1 MPRRRASKFD
11 RICTLSKWIVFL
23 ACLLSL
29 TSSYDEVTALD
40 NETFK
45 SAFGLNS
52 AESIENYNAEGEE
65 SLHGEAKVPL
75 ELDEFVAEKT
85 DSIPVEEAGE
95 ENLARVRATSK
106 VVFAPEDSEELDGT
120 SADVQTI
127 PGGEM
132 TKEKI
137 AKYVKYDSDSP
148 EAYRYAPRLDDSPAD
163 YGITETRLKD
173 IRKKFMY
180 WYFDKGGDDDNGDY
194 QTALQATTLQIHK
207 NLNFQLPFYGFRFNY
222 TRLTVNGYLEFSDPP
237 EHFTHPLVFPV
248 KDWPMKNDPSF
259 IGIFFSKC
267 RIGMRRET
275 DIDKRKPGVYFRLER
290 DLQGR
295 TDQFGVEMRE
305 RLMWDIREGVV
316 GSDSFVPKHA
326 IIVTWKNMSFT
337 GGIDTALYRTN
348 TFQLVLATDEVYTYA
363 MFNYLNL
370 QWSSHTEAGGDTTQG
385 ENGVPAYVGF
395 NAGNGTQSY
404 EYKPYSQMT
413 TVRDLTHRGWANG
426 FPGRHIFRI
435 DENIMLGN
443 CNKDISGAHILLVFA
458 PESGNMLGGTIVNIT
473 GPCFNET
480 QKILCNFQGTNVVG
494 TVVDRNRA
502 ICVQPRL
509 QYEGYIDLIVSIANI
524 NDNNR
529 WKGRYFVETPATA
542 AMKIIFDN
550 DAIHEKDP
558 AEIKITWDA
567 YNLTSNF
574 GAGVQ
579 ISLWGYRE
587 TKTTPEFEYIT
598 VLEKSHTNTGSYVIK
613 PARYRE
619 QYNPYHQ
626 DMVFGFLQINLT
638 EPHLYSGL
646 SISPSLWSRPIPL
659 GWYFGP
665 QWERTHGPKWPQKLC
680 DNWIMNDRYLKNFAA
695 EIAIC
700 PCTLEQAVND
710 KGRFL
715 PDLDCDKDT
724 NKVCFYNEKAQ
735 HCVKT
740 GAPNMDGSEQQCCYD
755 HDGFLML
762 TYDRVEG
769 SRPHRSHNLGYTP
782 WNEANKIPTLS
793 HWYHDVSPWYTC
805 CNWQEEHS
813 VGCETFRFE
822 RRPSQDCIA
831 YQAPGVAT
839 VFGDPHFVTFD
850 GLEYTFNGKGEF
862 VLLKVN
868 HIRDKLD
875 VQGRFEQLPNNA
887 YGQVMATHLTAVAVR
902 GNNTATIEVRLRPK
916 HAQWRYRL
924 DVLANEKKVYF
935 DRPALKFQHFPGV
948 VVYTPTYILNQ
959 SEVIIMF
966 DTGAGLE
973 VVENEGFLSL
983 RTFLPWTYMNKT
995 RGLFGN
1001 WNFDI
1006 TDDLTTPNG
1015 YQLPVNSVNNSE
1027 TIHKDFAIHW
1037 ILEDNANELTG
1048 EALFARNYGRLASFY
1063 SNRSFVPEYR
1073 KYPKEIL
1080 PINRTIDVQRA
1091 EDLCGE
1097 SYQCQ
1102 YDYVMTLNRDLAH
1115 FTRNYYDTYT
1125 KIRATNSREVISCG
1139 VLETP
1144 RFGRKNNFKFVP
1156 GTKITFECN
1165 QGFIL
1170 VGDQRRVCTP
1180 EGRWDVPIYGYT
1192 ECLRHVEYA
1201 QRTAWT
1207 TMGIISAVLVPVVGC
1222 IAGGYL
1228 YARKKGSRSSS
1239 TKSWRYTDRIDN
1251 DSTLSKQTV
1260 PLKPY
1265 DRAVSP
1271 ISDSSTTDTSSTK
1284 KHRRSYDGVYRTH
1297 EPLPN
1302 RPDVDFEEKEWD
1314 LKVPNSPTESDS
1326 TDSMRKTASLS
1337 KESDV

>member
-1 MPRRRASKFD
+1 MRLRASRKVFNC
-11 RICTLSKWIVFL
+11 ICAPSKWVVLLVCF
-23 ACLLSL
+23 LSL
-29 TSSYDEVTALD
+29 ASG
-40 NETFK
+40 NGTFK

-52 AESIENYNAEGEE
+52 AESMETYNAESAELSPQDE
-65 SLHGEAKVPL
+65 KTLVKIPL
-75 ELDEFVAEKT
+75 ELEEFVTEKA
-85 DSIPVEEAGE
+85 DPIPDEKKSKTNPAQVLPKT
-95 ENLARVRATSK
+95 ENAFTSK
-106 VVFAPEDSEELDGT
+106 GSSEVDSLP
-120 SADVQTI
+120 DVQTI
-127 PGGEM
+127 SDKM
-132 TKEKI
+132 TGEKI
-137 AKYVKYDSDSP
+137 EKYIRYDSDSP
-148 EAYRYAPRLDDSPAD
+148 EADRYAPRPEDSPIV
-163 YGITETRLKD
+163 YTITEDRLRH
-173 IRKKFMY
+173 IRSKFMY
-180 WYFDKGGDDDNGDY
+180 WYFDKSDKDNDHGDY

-207 NLNFQLPFYGFRFNY
+207 NLNFQLPFFGFRFNY

-237 EHFTHPLVFPV
+237 AHFTYPLVFPV

-267 RIGMRRET
+267 RIGKLRET
-275 DIDKRKPGVYFRLER
+275 DSDRRKPGVYFRLER

-385 ENGVPAYVGF
+385 ENGVAAYVGF
-395 NAGNGTQSY
+395 NAGNGTRSY
-404 EYKPYSQMT
+404 EYKPYSQVT
-413 TVRDLTHRGWANG
+413 TVRDLTSRGWANG

-443 CNKDISGAHILLVFA
+443 CNKDTSGAHIPLVFA

-480 QKILCNFQGTNVVG
+480 QKIMCYFEDVMVIG

-502 ICVQPRL
+502 ICVQPHL
-509 QYEGYIDLIVSIANI
+509 KYEGYIRFLVSLANN
-524 NDNNR
+524 NDNNKWR
-529 WKGRYFVETPATA
+529 GTYFVETPATA
-542 AMKIIFDN
+542 AMKIFFN
-550 DAIHEKDP
+550 DKDAVHMKDP

-587 TKTTPEFEYIT
+587 VKTTPEFEFIT
-598 VLEKSHTNTGSYVIK
+598 LLEKAHTNTGSYVIK

-619 QYNPYHQ
+619 QYNPYHL
-626 DMVFGFLQINLT
+626 DMIFGFLQINLT

-665 QWERTHGPKWPQKLC
+665 QWERMYGSKWSQKLC
-680 DNWIMNDRYLKNFAA
+680 DQWIMNDRYLKNFAA
-695 EIAIC
+695 EVAIC
-700 PCTLEQAVND
+700 PCTLEHALND

-715 PDLDCDKDT
+715 PDLDCDKDS
-724 NKVCFYNEKAQ
+724 NIECFYNKHAK

-755 HDGFLML
+755 KLGYLML
-762 TYDRVEG
+762 TYDQQWG
-769 SRPHRSHNLGYTP
+769 SRPHRSHNLGYIP
-782 WNEANKIPTLS
+782 WNEANKVPTLS
-793 HWYHDVSPWYTC
+793 HWYHDMAPMYTC
-805 CNWQEEHS
+805 CLWQEEQA
-813 VGCETFRFE
+813 VGCETLRFE

-839 VFGDPHFVTFD
+839 VFGDPHIVTFD

-862 VLLKVN
+862 VLLRVN
-868 HIRDKLD
+868 HIKDKLD
-875 VQGRFEQLPNNA
+875 VQGRFEQLPHNA
-887 YGQVMATHLTAVAVR
+887 YGPVPATHLTAVAMR
-902 GNNTATIEVRLRPK
+902 GNNSEIIEVRLRHK
-916 HAQWRYRL
+916 DAQWRYRL
-924 DVLANEKKVYF
+924 DVLAGGKKVYF
-935 DRPALKFQHFPGV
+935 DRPALKFQHFSGV
-948 VVYTPTYILNQ
+948 LVYTPTYILNQ
-959 SEVIIMF
+959 SEVIVMF
-966 DTGAGLE
+966 DTGAGME
-973 VVENEGFLSL
+973 IVENEGFLSL
-983 RTFLPWTYMNKT
+983 RTYLPWSYMNKT
-995 RGLFGN
+995 KGLFGN

-1006 TDDLTTPNG
+1006 TDDLMTPNG
-1015 YQLPVNSVNNSE
+1015 YRVPINSVNHSE

-1037 ILEDNANELTG
+1037 MLEDNANELVG
-1048 EALFARNYGRLASFY
+1048 NALFTRDFGRLSSFY

-1080 PINRTIDVQRA
+1080 PVNRTKDILRA
-1091 EDLCGE
+1091 SELCGD

-1102 YDYVMTLNRDLAH
+1102 YDYAMTLNRDLAH
-1115 FTRNYYDTYT
+1115 FTKNYYDTYS
-1125 KIRATNSREVISCG
+1125 KIRASNSKEVISCG

-1144 RFGRKNNFKFVP
+1144 RFGRKNNFKFTP
-1156 GTKITFECN
+1156 GTKINFECN

-1180 EGRWDVPIYGYT
+1180 EGRWNVPEYGYT

-1207 TMGIISAVLVPVVGC
+1207 TMGIISAVLIPVVGC
-1222 IAGGYL
+1222 IAGGYF
-1228 YARKKGSRSSS
+1228 YIRKKQSTGSS
-1239 TKSWRYTDRIDN
+1239 TKSWRSIDRGSGIDN
-1251 DSTLSKQTV
+1251 ESTLSKQTM

-1271 ISDSSTTDTSSTK
+1271 ISDDSTIENNSSRK
-1284 KHRRSYDGVYRTH
+1284 RRIYDRVYRTN

-1302 RPDVDFEEKEWD
+1302 RPDIDFEEKEWD
-1314 LKVPNSPTESDS
+1314 LKEPNSPTESDS
-1326 TDSMRKTASLS
+1326 TDSMRKTASP